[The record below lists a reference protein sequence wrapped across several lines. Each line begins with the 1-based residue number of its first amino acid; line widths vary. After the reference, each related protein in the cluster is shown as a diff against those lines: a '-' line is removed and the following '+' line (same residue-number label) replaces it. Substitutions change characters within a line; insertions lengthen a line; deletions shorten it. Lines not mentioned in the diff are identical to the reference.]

1 MLQLTRKELKLI
13 HDAAACCTCGK
24 RFAKDKIYQNV
35 RDHCHYTGKY
45 RGARHSTCNQKFN
58 VPNQK
63 NSCHLLSQWI
73 NQDYH
78 FIIKE
83 LSNKFK
89 GQFECLGKNRNV
101 QIFLVPIEN
110 EIRKPDKNQDNK
122 DIYHFLQN
130 EIY

>member
-1 MLQLTRKELKLI
+1 MKRFCSSSRKHATNVINFEKKMLQLTRKELKLI

-73 NQDYH
+73 N
-78 FIIKE
+78 
-83 LSNKFK
+83 
-89 GQFECLGKNRNV
+89 
-101 QIFLVPIEN
+101 
-110 EIRKPDKNQDNK
+110 
-122 DIYHFLQN
+122 
-130 EIY
+130 